1 MTGTEPLR
9 DAIVLM
15 LIGMGL
21 VYLLLILLVL
31 AIKLLGWLTAPVTGT
46 VLPASSVP
54 QEVAAAITIALHKHR
69 QTRIT
74 PDHKENAP

>member
-31 AIKLLGWLTAPVTGT
+31 AIKLLGWLTSPSTPAPEV
-46 VLPASSVP
+46 A
-54 QEVAAAITIALHKHR
+54 QEVTAAIVFALHRHR
-69 QTRIT
+69 QLS
-74 PDHKENAP
+74 PDEKEKRS

>member
-21 VYLLLILLVL
+21 VYLLLILLIL
-31 AIKLLGWLTAPVTGT
+31 AIKLLGWLTSPST
-46 VLPASSVP
+46 PASVP
-54 QEVAAAITIALHKHR
+54 APEVAQEVTAAIVLALHRHR
-69 QTRIT
+69 QLS
-74 PDHKENAP
+74 PDEKEKRS